1 MTARSLAMPRF
12 FFEPDSLLTDEKGS
26 VQVVLTG
33 DNARHIS
40 LSLRMRVGDCI
51 TLCDG
56 RGRDHRCVIRYID
69 RESVKV
75 DVLSVIDSTT
85 EPPYHVTLFQS
96 LAKGEKMDFIIQKA
110 VELGVSEI
118 VPVES
123 ERSVVKML
131 DGGERT
137 LKKVARWQKIA
148 DEASGQC
155 GRGIL
160 PTVRLPITLS
170 DALHVSEG
178 SLSLFC
184 YEGEDTSPIS
194 SIISSE
200 HSESRISVFV
210 GPEGGYSENEV
221 RAAIQSGARLT
232 GLGRRI
238 LRTETAGLFVLS
250 ALSFALER

>member
-1 MTARSLAMPRF
+1 MPRF

-26 VQVVLTG
+26 VQIVLTG

-40 LSLRMRVGDCI
+40 LSLRMRVGDPV

-56 RGRDHRCVIRYID
+56 RGHDHRCVISCID
-69 RESVKV
+69 RECVKA
-75 DVLSVIDSTT
+75 DVLSVSDSTA
-85 EPPYHVTLFQS
+85 EPPYRVTLFQS
-96 LAKGEKMDFIIQKA
+96 LAKGEKMDLIIQKA
-110 VELGVSEI
+110 VELGAFEI

-123 ERSVVKML
+123 ERSVVRML

-160 PTVRLPITLS
+160 PTVRPPINLS
-170 DALHVSEG
+170 DALHISEG
-178 SLSLFC
+178 SLALFC
-184 YEGEDTSPIS
+184 YEGEGTSPIP
-194 SIISSE
+194 SILSSE
-200 HSESRISVFV
+200 HASSRISVFI
-210 GPEGGYSENEV
+210 GPEGGYSGDEV
-221 RAAIQSGARLT
+221 RAAVESGARLT

>member
-1 MTARSLAMPRF
+1 MPRF
-12 FFEPDSLLTDEKGS
+12 FFEPTS
-26 VQVVLTG
+26 VTAGEDGNTQIRLTG

-40 LSLRMRVGDCI
+40 LSLRMRVGDPI

-56 RGRDHRCVIRYID
+56 RGHDHHCVISCID
-69 RESVKV
+69 RECVKV
-75 DVLSVIDSTT
+75 DILSVSESFA
-85 EPPYHVTLFQS
+85 EPPYRVTLFQS
-96 LAKGEKMDFIIQKA
+96 LAKGEKMDLIIQKA
-110 VELGVSEI
+110 VELGVFEI

-123 ERSVVKML
+123 ERSVVRML

-137 LKKVARWQKIA
+137 FKKVARWQKIA

-160 PTVRLPITLS
+160 PTVRTPITLS
-170 DALHVSEG
+170 DALRMSEG
-178 SLSLFC
+178 TLSLFC
-184 YEGEDTSPIS
+184 YEGEGTSPIS
-194 SIISSE
+194 SIVSE
-200 HSESRISVFV
+200 EHANARISVFI
-210 GPEGGYSENEV
+210 GPEGGYSEDEV
-221 RAAIQSGARLT
+221 RAAVGSGARLT